1 MILIRRRGDGR
12 WAAVFLLLALAQPA
26 NAELYEWTDDE
37 GRVHYSNEPRPGSDK
52 VGLAPL
58 ALDPV
63 GGEDETPTDAT
74 RRDRLKRQHADR
86 QLDSQDEL
94 PTQAPNPVWS
104 EPEGSGDARPAAP
117 APDAEAIRERECQRL
132 HGMSCLRYQAWRQTR
147 EVACRERASG
157 EGCPPNKDAEQDSPS
172 ARGPEIPRPSA
183 QDAWP
188 VGADP
193 HQSPDLA
200 DEPD

>member
-1 MILIRRRGDGR
+1 MTPIRFRRDGG
-12 WAAVFLLLALAQPA
+12 WAAALLLLMLVQPGY
-26 NAELYEWTDDE
+26 AELYEWTDDE
-37 GRVHYSNEPRPGSDK
+37 GRVHYSNEPRPGSEK

-58 ALDPV
+58 ALEPV
-63 GGEDETPTDAT
+63 GGEDEAPTDAA
-74 RRDRLKRQHADR
+74 RRDRHKRQRADR

-94 PTQAPNPVWS
+94 PTQGPDPVWT
-104 EPEGSGDARPAAP
+104 EPQDSIEARPAAP
-117 APDAEAIRERECQRL
+117 APDAELVRERECQRV

-147 EVACRERASG
+147 EIACRERAGG
-157 EGCPPNKDAEQDSPS
+157 EGCPQQEDAKQDSPS
-172 ARGPEIPRPSA
+172 ARRLEIPRPSE

-193 HQSPDLA
+193 RQSPDAA